1 VPLHSAFLQLL
12 IVFYND
18 WILSTIITNIVG
30 SLEKAVM
37 SDPID
42 SILLLPQRKLIVAQ
56 SDVCLDRNEKNYIFI
71 LMVEESR
78 GTAGGRAAGS
88 GHRRI
93 QRIYGFACDGGTCI
107 KFFESGDRDKVDK
120 FDIPY
125 SAVAMDVKL
134 SDGRPYVVQG
144 IVDPDFVTSYRSVI
158 SNLK

>member
-1 VPLHSAFLQLL
+1 
-12 IVFYND
+12 
-18 WILSTIITNIVG
+18 
-30 SLEKAVM
+30 M

-42 SILLLPQRKLIVAQ
+42 GILTLPQRKLVVAQ
-56 SDVCLDRNEKNYIFI
+56 SDIYLDKKAKNEIFI

-78 GTAGGRAAGS
+78 GSAGGRAAGS

-93 QRIYGFACDGGTCI
+93 EKIYGFSCDDRGCT
-107 KFFESGDRDKVDK
+107 KFFEEGSQDKVDQ

-125 SAVAMDVKL
+125 SAVAMDIRL

-144 IVDPDFVTSYRSVI
+144 IVDPEVVVSYRSLI